1 MTLSLPLSLGRPLHG
16 RTTFKWARVA
26 ARVNF
31 TGAVRS
37 FSPGRP
43 SENETRMHYTW
54 IAGDINFLPRTWS
67 WRAAAA
73 AAALPEPTTRL
84 CVAHTGG
91 EGKLAG
97 AHTRLRAAAPANFFS
112 RGDFD
117 EWQRGAPRGIRRRGA
132 PEGFPEELADKLG
145 DAEEG
150 SLCADGRLSIA
161 SPISNDCRR
170 ISCSIGYKFIYAIA
184 KAVFREI

>member
-1 MTLSLPLSLGRPLHG
+1 MELEGG
-16 RTTFKWARVA
+16 GGGA
-26 ARVNF
+26 A
-31 TGAVRS
+31 GAYHSAVCC
-37 FSPGRP
+37 
-43 SENETRMHYTW
+43 THW
-54 IAGDINFLPRTWS
+54 
-67 WRAAAA
+67 
-73 AAALPEPTTRL
+73 
-84 CVAHTGG
+84 G
-91 EGKLAG
+91 EGKLAR

-145 DAEEG
+145 DAAAEG

-161 SPISNDCRR
+161 SPISNDWRR